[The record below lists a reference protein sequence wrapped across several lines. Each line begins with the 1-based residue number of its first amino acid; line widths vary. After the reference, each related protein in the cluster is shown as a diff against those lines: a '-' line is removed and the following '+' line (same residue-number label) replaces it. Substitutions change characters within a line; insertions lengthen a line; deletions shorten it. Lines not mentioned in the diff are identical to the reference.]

1 MQSIVIHAITA
12 RNETVIT
19 STTGRDIGGKR
30 WKCELLQA
38 FGKAIWQSLL
48 KILKCVRPKAI
59 PLLGNYPW
67 ETVIKVSVRKAK
79 YTKMIIHIYHSK
91 RMKQSKY
98 HSVGE

>member
-19 STTGRDIGGKR
+19 STTGRDIGEKVEM
-30 WKCELLQA
+30 WIV
-38 FGKAIWQSLL
+38 GKAIWQSLL
-48 KILKCVRPKAI
+48 KILKCVCPKAI